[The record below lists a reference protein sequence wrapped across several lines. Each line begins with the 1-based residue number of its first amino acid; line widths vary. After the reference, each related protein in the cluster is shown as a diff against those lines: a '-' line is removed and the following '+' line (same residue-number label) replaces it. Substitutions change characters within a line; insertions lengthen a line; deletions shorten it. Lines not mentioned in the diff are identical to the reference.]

1 METTFILTIRL
12 QGAIGCFRDVRAN
25 MSASALA
32 QCIGDYLARGYELIA
47 IEELDED
54 IEAFYSKRMTD
65 DDIDAMAAEMDIPE

>member
-1 METTFILTIRL
+1 
-12 QGAIGCFRDVRAN
+12 

-47 IEELDED
+47 IEEIDED
-54 IEAFYSKRMTD
+54 IEAFYSKRLTD

>member
-25 MSASALA
+25 MSAAALA

-47 IEELDED
+47 IEEIDED
-54 IEAFYSKRMTD
+54 IEAFYSKRMND